1 LCITPEIKPFSFRNC
16 VPITMSDDDRDIDVE
31 SDVSSAV
38 FIHKTPHG
46 SILTLIH
53 YVPPYF
59 RKVMTPI
66 PANRPPADSLLEAS
80 IIHR

>member
-1 LCITPEIKPFSFRNC
+1 
-16 VPITMSDDDRDIDVE
+16 
-31 SDVSSAV
+31 V